1 MKLLKKKLIM
11 NFKRSLF
18 SILNKDRRKMD
29 YIKLFYKRRVQAEI
43 DSYKDTEDE
52 NKRVTIN
59 TQDVLML
66 DIVSL

>member
-1 MKLLKKKLIM
+1 M
-11 NFKRSLF
+11 NFKRLLF
-18 SILNKDRRKMD
+18 SILNKERREIN
-29 YIKLFYKRRVQAEI
+29 YIKLVYKRRVQAEI

-59 TQDVLML
+59 TQYVFML

>member
-1 MKLLKKKLIM
+1 M
-11 NFKRSLF
+11 NFKRLLF
-18 SILNKDRRKMD
+18 SILNKDRREIN
-29 YIKLFYKRRVQAEI
+29 YIKLVYKRRVQAEI

-66 DIVSL
+66 DIFFL

>member
-1 MKLLKKKLIM
+1 M
-11 NFKRSLF
+11 NFIRSLF
-18 SILNKDRRKMD
+18 SILNKDRREMD
-29 YIKLFYKRRVQAEI
+29 YIKLVYKRRVQAEI

>member
-1 MKLLKKKLIM
+1 M
-11 NFKRSLF
+11 NFKRLLF
-18 SILNKDRRKMD
+18 SILNKDRREIN
-29 YIKLFYKRRVQAEI
+29 YIKLVYKRRVQAEI

>member
-1 MKLLKKKLIM
+1 MM

-18 SILNKDRRKMD
+18 SILNKDRREID
-29 YIKLFYKRRVQAEI
+29 YIKLVYKRRVQAEI

-52 NKRVTIN
+52 NKRDTIN

>member
-1 MKLLKKKLIM
+1 M

-18 SILNKDRRKMD
+18 SILNKDRREMD
-29 YIKLFYKRRVQAEI
+29 YIKLVYKRRVQAEI
-43 DSYKDTEDE
+43 DSYKNTEDE

>member
-1 MKLLKKKLIM
+1 M

-18 SILNKDRRKMD
+18 SILNKDRREMD
-29 YIKLFYKRRVQAEI
+29 YIKLVYKRRVQAEI

>member
-1 MKLLKKKLIM
+1 M
-11 NFKRSLF
+11 NLKRSLF
-18 SILNKDRRKMD
+18 SILNKDRREMD
-29 YIKLFYKRRVQAEI
+29 YIKLVYKRRVQAEI

>member
-1 MKLLKKKLIM
+1 M
-11 NFKRSLF
+11 NFKRLLF
-18 SILNKDRRKMD
+18 SILNKDRREMD
-29 YIKLFYKRRVQAEI
+29 YIKLVYKRRVQAEI